1 MSITL
6 TEEFNLAYRFI
17 TETNLNIFLTGKA
30 GTGKTTFLKH
40 LRKNSSKKMIVAA
53 PTGVAAINAGGVT
66 LHSLFQLPFAPFIPQ
81 DGHSS
86 PLLRRGAGGEATVNT
101 HSLLSQIRFNKEKL
115 NLFRNLE
122 LLVIDEAS
130 MVASHTVDAI
140 DTILRSIKRKHNES
154 FGGTQVL
161 FIGDLHQLPPVVK
174 NQEWEFLKNYYPS
187 IFFFDSIV
195 LRENIPVMVELKK
208 IFRQQDTAFIN
219 VLNEIRNNN
228 LTPDNFSLLNSRLKR
243 NYIPKDEE
251 GYITLTTHN
260 YQSDEINKKKLQ
272 LLSAR
277 SHIYTASIEGDF
289 REHLFPAESKLEL
302 KAGAQVMFL
311 KNDVEG
317 KKYFNGKIGTVTE
330 LDNETIKV
338 KCKGDAQEIEV
349 KKHEWKNVNYSLHP
363 ETREITE
370 QELGSFLQ
378 YPLRLA
384 WAITIHKSQGLTFD
398 KLIIDAENAFA
409 NGQVYVALSRCTSL
423 EGLILTSPI
432 NQKFLGAHQNLKE
445 WQEKNQ
451 DEKNLQQK
459 FDESRHRYILQEIQN
474 VFTWRNWYYE
484 LRTLS
489 ELLNEE
495 KENLPSGYFSWITEL
510 NAQQKKLYEVSEK
523 FKARVIELCN
533 QTVSVEENQTLQKR
547 IKEASHYFSTEI
559 IRWKEIF
566 SNHPLTT
573 DTKKT
578 ARKIDASLNEI
589 NIIIHEILHKINHC
603 KNGFILNDYLSKGK
617 KFTEAIGT
625 IQSSYEQNQNS
636 PQPIA
641 EGTMHEELYARIAEL
656 RKQIVGKTNLPL
668 YTVFSNKAIQ
678 NVCTNLPGNKEA
690 LLNVSGFGKAK
701 VNQYGD
707 EVVELVLDYCNENNL
722 IPKEILKKKRERK
735 TKQKT
740 ILNPENKQSESFFN
754 PPLYNKLS
762 DESRESLKNAVAQL
776 PVHRPDSVIDNP
788 YIMEQRKTFRR
799 AYEHWSEKEEE
810 IFLNA
815 IQHTNDIDF
824 LSSVFQRNPGNL
836 KSFLK
841 KKLLTV

>member
-1 MSITL
+1 MKKITL

-17 TETNLNIFLTGKA
+17 TETNLNVFLTGKA
-30 GTGKTTFLKH
+30 GTGKTTFLKY
-40 LRKNSSKKMIVAA
+40 LRENSIKKMIVAA

-66 LHSLFQLPFAPFIPQ
+66 LHSLFQLPFAPFVP
-81 DGHSS
+81 SKETNANS
-86 PLLRRGAGGEATVNT
+86 VNSR
-101 HSLLSQIRFNKEKL
+101 SLLSQIRFNKQKL

-140 DTILRSIKRKHNES
+140 DTILRSTKRKHNES

-187 IFFFDSIV
+187 IFFFDSMV

-208 IFRQQDTAFIN
+208 IFRQQDSAFIN

-228 LTPDNFSLLNSRLKR
+228 LTPDNFALLNSRLR
-243 NYIPKDEE
+243 QNYIPKDED

-260 YQSDEINKKKLQ
+260 YQSDEINKKKLKK
-272 LLSAR
+272 LSAR
-277 SHIYTASIEGDF
+277 SYIYTASIEGDF

-302 KAGAQVMFL
+302 KKGAQVMFL
-311 KNDVEG
+311 KNDLEG
-317 KKYFNGKIGTVTE
+317 KKYFNGKIGIITE
-330 LDNETIKV
+330 LDEEIIKV
-338 KCKGDAQEIEV
+338 KCKGEEQEIEV
-349 KKHEWKNVNYSLHP
+349 KKHEWKNVNYSLNP

-370 QELGSFLQ
+370 EELGSFLQ

-409 NGQVYVALSRCTSL
+409 NGQVYVALSRCTAL

-432 NQKFLGAHQNLKE
+432 NQKFLGAHQNLIE

-451 DEKNLQQK
+451 DEKNLHQI
-459 FDESRHRYILQEIQN
+459 FDHSRLCYILQEVQN
-474 VFTWRNWYYE
+474 VFTWKNWYYE
-484 LRTLS
+484 LRNLS

-510 NAQQKKLYEVSEK
+510 NEQQKKLYEVSEK
-523 FKARVIELCN
+523 FKERIFKLCN
-533 QTVSVEENQTLQKR
+533 QTIPVEENQPLQKR
-547 IKEASHYFSTEI
+547 IKDAAHYFSTEI
-559 IRWKEIF
+559 IQWKEKF

-578 ARKIDASLNEI
+578 ARKTDASLNEI

-603 KNGFILNDYLSKGK
+603 KNGFILNDYLNKGK
-617 KFTEAIGT
+617 KITGT
-625 IQSSYEQNQNS
+625 IEKIQSSYGKNQNGNR
-636 PQPIA
+636 PII
-641 EGTMHEELYARIAEL
+641 EGTMHEELYARIVEL
-656 RKQIVGKTNLPL
+656 RKQIAGKTNLPL
-668 YTVFSNKAIQ
+668 YTIFSNKAIQ
-678 NVCTNLPGNKEA
+678 NVCINLPGNKDA

-707 EVVELVLDYCNENNL
+707 EVLELVLDYCKENNL
-722 IPKEILKKKRERK
+722 LPHEILKKKRERRR
-735 TKQKT
+735 KQKN
-740 ILNPENKQSESFFN
+740 ISNPVSKQSESFFN
-754 PPLYNKLS
+754 PPSYNNLS
-762 DESRESLKNAVAQL
+762 ERSKQSLQKTISEF
-776 PVHRPDSVIDNP
+776 PVLRPDSEITNP
-788 YIMEQRKTFRR
+788 YITEQRKIFKR
-799 AYEHWSEKEEE
+799 AYEPWSEKEEAAFTE
-810 IFLNA
+810 A
-815 IQHTNDIDF
+815 IKHTNDIDF
-824 LSSVFQRNPGNL
+824 LSEAFQRNPGNM

-841 KKLLTV
+841 KKLL